1 MQLRVQN
8 LLLALEQIV
17 REELG
22 LHVLKPKALDG
33 LGKPLAR
40 LALLPEQQNIAV
52 KGPRGM
58 GR

>member
-33 LGKPLAR
+33 LDRKS
-40 LALLPEQQNIAV
+40 V
-52 KGPRGM
+52 V
-58 GR
+58 